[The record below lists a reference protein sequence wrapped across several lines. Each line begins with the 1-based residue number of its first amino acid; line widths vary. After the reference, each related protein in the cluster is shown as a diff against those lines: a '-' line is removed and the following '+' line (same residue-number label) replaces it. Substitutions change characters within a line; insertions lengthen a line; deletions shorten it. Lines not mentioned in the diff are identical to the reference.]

1 MRGTFEDQ
9 GGLFSYIAL
18 EERVPE
24 GHPLRKIREYVRA
37 VLADRDRT
45 FSRMYATEG
54 RPSIP
59 PEQLFSA
66 LLLQAFYSVRSERQ
80 LMEQIN
86 YNLLFRW
93 FCGLSPDAPVW
104 DATTFTKNR
113 ERLQQSDVFEQFMTA
128 LLRHPKV
135 EPLLSNEHFSVDG
148 TLIEAWASHKS
159 FKPKDGSGD
168 GDGGE
173 NFHGQ
178 KRKND
183 TPVST
188 TDPDSRLYRKAQ
200 GREAKLC
207 YMGHAL
213 MENRNGL
220 AVGGTVTP
228 ANGTAERRASEA
240 LLKQKTKETGK
251 AATVGEDKAYDTKD
265 HVAALRKLGVT
276 PHVAQHNANTKT
288 GHHRHSAI
296 DARTTRHDGYGMSQ
310 TRRKMIECLFGW
322 GKQHG
327 TMRKTKHRGLACV
340 AGDFLLNLI
349 AYNLIRIPK
358 LVAVEGGVCPKT

>member
-1 MRGTFEDQ
+1 MRGAFEDQ
-9 GGLFSYIAL
+9 GGLFSYISM

-37 VLADRDRT
+37 VLVDMNGT
-45 FSRMYATEG
+45 FSRMYAKEG

-59 PEQLFSA
+59 PEQLLSA

-80 LMEQIN
+80 LMEQID

-113 ERLQQSDVFEQFMTA
+113 ERLQQGDVFERFMTA

-135 EPLLSNEHFSVDG
+135 EPLLSSEHFSVDG

-168 GDGGE
+168 DDGGE

-183 TPVST
+183 THAST
-188 TDPDSRLYRKAQ
+188 TDPESRLYRKAT

-207 YMGHAL
+207 YMGHVL

-220 AVGGTVTP
+220 AVGGDVTL
-228 ANGTAERRASEA
+228 ANGTAERRASES
-240 LLKQKTKETGK
+240 LLKAKAKETGAK
-251 AATVGEDKAYDTKD
+251 EAGHRITVAEDKAYDAAD
-265 HVAALRKLGVT
+265 HVAALRKLGVM
-276 PHVAQHNANTKT
+276 PHVAQNNTETKT
-288 GHHRHSAI
+288 GKRRTSAI

-310 TRRKMIECLFGW
+310 TRRKMIECIFGW

-327 TMRKTKHRGLACV
+327 TMRKTKHRGVARV

-358 LVAVEGGVCPKT
+358 LVAA